1 MGQHLD
7 LRPRRETGRGLFVGT
22 IMIRIPLSQSGPA
35 ESFAASVQAHRNA
48 LEKHMMGKPGKP
60 VPIASALIEAVIER
74 RPQDGPVA
82 TRGPDKFVILPYEIY
97 DDTPVSPEVRLLR
110 DSINQGA

>member
-1 MGQHLD
+1 LICARAGKLAA
-7 LRPRRETGRGLFVGT
+7 GFFVWT

-35 ESFAASVQAHRNA
+35 DQFAKAVEAHRKA
-48 LEKHMMGKPGKP
+48 LEAHMMGKPGKP
-60 VPIASALIEAVIER
+60 VPIASPIIQAVIER

-82 TRGPDKFVILPYEIY
+82 TRGPDKFVIVPYTIV
-97 DDTPVSPEVRLLR
+97 DDTPVPAEVQLLR